1 MKLRQKISSL
11 GLKSAKF
18 QFAIVREDEVWKIFA
33 IRVVLEN
40 IQEYGKKTLE
50 NKLDH
55 RWSPWDRY
63 TYEYDQIQSLR
74 LS

>member
-1 MKLRQKISSL
+1 MSVEQLSMKLRQKISYL

-18 QFAIVREDEVWKIFA
+18 QFAIVKEEEVWKIFA

-40 IQEYGKKTLE
+40 IQEYGKTLQ

-55 RWSPWDRY
+55 PSKLKVPGITW
-63 TYEYDQIQSLR
+63 I
-74 LS
+74 

>member
-11 GLKSAKF
+11 SLKSAKF
-18 QFAIVREDEVWKIFA
+18 QFAIVREGEVWKIFA

-40 IQEYGKKTLE
+40 IQEYGKKTLQ

-55 RWSPWDRY
+55 R
-63 TYEYDQIQSLR
+63 
-74 LS
+74 